1 MSTSYQ
7 KGFAAGR
14 QSVIDRLLA
23 AVCDVEGIATQ
34 QQLAKVFGVKSQA
47 AVNHWK
53 NGATAPTKKN
63 LIRLLQRRAR
73 LRITPIAQFQPVN
86 PTKKGAGW
94 LVDADNAVGGKRETW
109 KNKLTGKKGIFVF
122 YDSRGSVT
130 YIGQTTK
137 QDFFKEIEQRLRDAK
152 LRGTL
157 FQAGLKKCSEHKN
170 PLCQGEV
177 TRLLSVYQVHD
188 AGSIHNIEALMICAL
203 MNNHF
208 NRSTEK
214 FK

>member
-1 MSTSYQ
+1 MSSYQ
-7 KGFAAGR
+7 KGYSAGR
-14 QSVIDRLLA
+14 QAVIDHLLD
-23 AVCDVEGIATQ
+23 AVREVEGVTTQ
-34 QQLAKVFGVKSQA
+34 QQIANVFGVKAQA
-47 AVNHWK
+47 TVNHWM
-53 NGATAPTKKN
+53 NGNAAPTKKN
-63 LIRLLQRRAR
+63 LVRLLQRRAR
-73 LRITPIAQFQPVN
+73 LRITPVAQFQPVN
-86 PTKKGAGW
+86 PTRSGAGW
-94 LVDADNAVGGKRETW
+94 WIDADNTLGGKREVW
-109 KNKLTGKKGIFVF
+109 RNKLTRKKGIFVF

-157 FQAGLKKCSEHKN
+157 FQAGLRKRSEHKN

-188 AGSIHNIEALMICAL
+188 IGSIHNIEALMICAL